1 LNLEGPL
8 SKKDRKIILRE
19 KKEKKENK
27 KLIKKE
33 DLLREIIV
41 KIRLKEVDIQE
52 GITVEALLNSNAIEL
67 VISLEFSRKQR
78 FRLRKIERP
87 IYVRNIDGF
96 FNKKRLIKHIVE
108 VNIYYQGHREIT
120 EIDMIGEQK

>member
-1 LNLEGPL
+1 MNLEGPL

-33 DLLREIIV
+33 DLLREMIV

-108 VNIYYQGHREIT
+108 VNIHYQGHREIT